1 MMASIVEYE
10 KYQSENA
17 GNVIRTNIFDETKIR
32 YIGGLD
38 ISFDKINPNNAC
50 SYLTIYDL
58 TTNTIVHESYNLC
71 KMFIPYVSGCLGI
84 REVPE
89 YVKLLNAIKYELFY
103 PDVLMIDGFGVL
115 HPREFGSASHVGYL
129 LNIPTIGVAKTLMC
143 IDGLDE
149 HNIKTEFKTRCRLKG
164 EYINLVGNSGKIYG
178 SALKSADNTSNPIY
192 VSIGYGCDLE
202 TATKIVNKI
211 SFYKIPEPIRN
222 SDIKSKLYF

>member
-1 MMASIVEYE
+1 
-10 KYQSENA
+10 
-17 GNVIRTNIFDETKIR
+17 
-32 YIGGLD
+32 
-38 ISFDKINPNNAC
+38 
-50 SYLTIYDL
+50 
-58 TTNTIVHESYNLC
+58 
-71 KMFIPYVSGCLGI
+71 
-84 REVPE
+84 
-89 YVKLLNAIKYELFY
+89 
-103 PDVLMIDGFGVL
+103 
-115 HPREFGSASHVGYL
+115 
-129 LNIPTIGVAKTLMC
+129 MC